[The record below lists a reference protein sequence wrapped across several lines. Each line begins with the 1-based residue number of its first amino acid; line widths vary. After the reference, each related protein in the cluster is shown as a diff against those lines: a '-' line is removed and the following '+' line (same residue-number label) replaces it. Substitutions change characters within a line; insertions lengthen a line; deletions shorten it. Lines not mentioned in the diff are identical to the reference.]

1 MIRAFWFLIWLSALA
16 AAVIWLTSYPAMI
29 RIEWLDYTLSIHA
42 ALLAVAGLIA
52 VVLITALH
60 RLYLTILWWPR
71 DRARKRAL
79 QQQGAGYAAI
89 SHGLACV
96 AAGDV
101 KAAVAAAKSAE
112 GILSAEAPLLL
123 LLQAQTARLQGNIP
137 AMQRYY
143 KVLSADKDAGFLGI
157 SGALRSALERQD
169 LHAAAQLIE
178 DGLKSHPRSPL
189 LLQEAQSLALSQ
201 QDWDKALAVIK
212 TQQAQK
218 IISKAEAKAAMST
231 VLTQQADSLS
241 DDKAAQAV
249 ALKKALKLTPKSP
262 QLLYRLKDYL
272 THRQMKAKVLAAW
285 RDRSTPQPERLLA
298 QLWLE
303 ILPQSKN
310 PLSSVKWAKQLIRE
324 RPTAAE
330 GHYAFARILAEAG
343 LRAEARKHAQQAMAL
358 AGEAADAD
366 MRIFAHGLT
375 D

>member
-1 MIRAFWFLIWLSALA
+1 
-16 AAVIWLTSYPAMI
+16 
-29 RIEWLDYTLSIHA
+29 
-42 ALLAVAGLIA
+42 
-52 VVLITALH
+52 
-60 RLYLTILWWPR
+60 
-71 DRARKRAL
+71 
-79 QQQGAGYAAI
+79 
-89 SHGLACV
+89 
-96 AAGDV
+96 
-101 KAAVAAAKSAE
+101 
-112 GILSAEAPLLL
+112 
-123 LLQAQTARLQGNIP
+123 
-137 AMQRYY
+137 MQRYY

-285 RDRSTPQPERLLA
+285 RGQVDAAAGAPAGAAMAGDPA
-298 QLWLE
+298 A
-303 ILPQSKN
+303 IKN
-310 PLSSVKWAKQLIRE
+310 SLSSVKWAKQLIRE

-330 GHYAFARILAEAG
+330 GHYAFARMLAEAG

>member
-1 MIRAFWFLIWLSALA
+1 MPRFLMGWRA
-16 AAVIWLTSYPAMI
+16 
-29 RIEWLDYTLSIHA
+29 
-42 ALLAVAGLIA
+42 
-52 VVLITALH
+52 
-60 RLYLTILWWPR
+60 WPPVMLR
-71 DRARKRAL
+71 RRRRPRKAQRVF
-79 QQQGAGYAAI
+79 Y
-89 SHGLACV
+89 
-96 AAGDV
+96 
-101 KAAVAAAKSAE
+101 
-112 GILSAEAPLLL
+112 AEAPLLL

-285 RDRSTPQPERLLA
+285 QDRSTPQPERLLA

-310 PLSSVKWAKQLIRE
+310 PLSSVKWAKQLIRGSVQ
-324 RPTAAE
+324 RPPKGIT
-330 GHYAFARILAEAG
+330 L
-343 LRAEARKHAQQAMAL
+343 LRACWLRPGCGRRLVSMLSKPWLWPVKRQT
-358 AGEAADAD
+358 
-366 MRIFAHGLT
+366 RICVYLRTA
-375 D
+375 